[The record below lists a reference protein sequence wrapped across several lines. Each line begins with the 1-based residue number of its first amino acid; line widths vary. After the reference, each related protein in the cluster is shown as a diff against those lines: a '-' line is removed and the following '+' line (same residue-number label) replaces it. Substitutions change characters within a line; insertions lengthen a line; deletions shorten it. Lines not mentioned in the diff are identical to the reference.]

1 MLKVLCGFYFG
12 FLVLQV
18 SLGLTDSGVNTLLFA
33 PTKWSAHKIPFLFL
47 SVCQFVYPEFF
58 SRSTCRNFLIFC
70 EKLGLN
76 QIDSFFFLKKLL
88 FWGFCTKKA
97 KRSQNEG
104 NQVLWKI
111 NMWNFFWSFA
121 WSCSNIKF

>member
-47 SVCQFVYPEFF
+47 SVCQFVYPELF

-76 QIDSFFFLKKLL
+76 QIDSLFFF
-88 FWGFCTKKA
+88 KKA
-97 KRSQNEG
+97 F
-104 NQVLWKI
+104 VLGILHQKGQKESKWG
-111 NMWNFFWSFA
+111 
-121 WSCSNIKF
+121 